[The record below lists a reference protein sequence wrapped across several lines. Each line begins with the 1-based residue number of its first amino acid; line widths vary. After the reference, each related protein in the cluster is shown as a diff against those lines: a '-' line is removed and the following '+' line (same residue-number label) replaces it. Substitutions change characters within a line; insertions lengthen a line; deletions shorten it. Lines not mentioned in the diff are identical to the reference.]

1 MMMWSLPQVVPLLDH
16 QEQDHGPDDGGDP
29 GPGQGHLHPHVVS
42 VGNVLEV
49 AHI

>member
-1 MMMWSLPQVVPLLDH
+1 MMMSSLPQVVPLLDH